1 MTCYQALTLL
11 EDYVDK
17 ELPADKEVSIRE
29 HLTGCASCREEYETT
44 LLLKELL
51 KQHQSPDPGQDYWTE
66 TTNLIAARTVES
78 PSAPIK
84 TIAVTDRRM
93 IQRSA
98 FMRSIVSVAA
108 SLVVLFTALLLGS
121 GQEQRLARISASE
134 PPIFV
139 SAPLEQVV
147 GTDNTIIVTR
157 DEQVRLARGML
168 LMGAPGTLGRFLS
181 PFDIAPS
188 SN

>member
-17 ELPADKEVSIRE
+17 ELPDDKEVLIRE
-29 HLTGCASCREEYETT
+29 HITGCASCRKEYEAT

-51 KQHQSPDPGQDYWTE
+51 KQHQPPDPGQDYWTE
-66 TTNLIAARTVES
+66 TTNLIAARTIES
-78 PSAPIK
+78 PPAPTETVAAI
-84 TIAVTDRRM
+84 DRRS
-93 IQRSA
+93 IERNA
-98 FMRSIVSVAA
+98 FMRSLVSVAA
-108 SLVVLFTALLLGS
+108 SLIVLFSALLLGS
-121 GQEQRLARISASE
+121 GQQQRLARISASE
-134 PPIFV
+134 PPVFV

-181 PFDIAPS
+181 PFDLAPS
-188 SN
+188 SH